1 MLSTKGIIFRTV
13 RYSESSLIVEVFTQE
28 KGLVSFF
35 MNGAFKK
42 ASLRLPSILQLAN
55 QIELVAYYNESK
67 NLHRIKEVSVSKIYT
82 RINQDIHYSA
92 ISTFILEISRQ
103 CIRDSSAHPELY
115 FFLENSLTKLDDAQT
130 LDSNYHIHFLV
141 QFSHYFG
148 FFPFSNYS
156 NSRNS
161 FDLVNGLFI
170 PYDEKNKY
178 SVLPEHSILINQL
191 IGGERIQ
198 IDLTQRRIIMQI
210 LLQYY
215 QIHIDQFKMQNSPQ
229 IFRSIL

>member
-1 MLSTKGIIFRTV
+1 
-13 RYSESSLIVEVFTQE
+13 
-28 KGLVSFF
+28 
-35 MNGAFKK
+35 MNGVFKK

-130 LDSNYHIHFLV
+130 LD
-141 QFSHYFG
+141 
-148 FFPFSNYS
+148 
-156 NSRNS
+156 
-161 FDLVNGLFI
+161 
-170 PYDEKNKY
+170 
-178 SVLPEHSILINQL
+178 
-191 IGGERIQ
+191 
-198 IDLTQRRIIMQI
+198 
-210 LLQYY
+210 
-215 QIHIDQFKMQNSPQ
+215 
-229 IFRSIL
+229 